1 MKKTKPPF
9 HQFQLHHRH
18 PSIIQWYRMIKMKPD
33 IHLYHQNHDQPP
45 LSTIKKPYIYISSC
59 NYILM
64 NIHRVSN
71 DIEWWYRWNQISIYG
86 FRSLKKHQ
94 WQLPW
99 SRIPRHFPAFS
110 TGLGLRIFT
119 DGLSNH
125 LYIKCKAYI
134 LLYIILYH
142 IILYICSKKH
152 LWTSQNSNSP

>member
-86 FRSLKKHQ
+86 FRSLKKT
-94 WQLPW
+94 PVTTTMV
-99 SRIPRHFPAFS
+99 SD
-110 TGLGLRIFT
+110 TKT
-119 DGLSNH
+119 LSS
-125 LYIKCKAYI
+125 I
-134 LLYIILYH
+134 LHRPGAEDFHRWFVKSLIYNMQCIYIIILLYH
-142 IILYICSKKH
+142 IISYYIIYMFKK
-152 LWTSQNSNSP
+152 TSLNITKF

>member
-1 MKKTKPPF
+1 MIN
-9 HQFQLHHRH
+9 HHYQL
-18 PSIIQWYRMIKMKPD
+18 SK
-33 IHLYHQNHDQPP
+33 NH
-45 LSTIKKPYIYISSC
+45 IYISSC

-125 LYIKCKAYI
+125 LYIICNAYI

-142 IILYICSKKH
+142 IILYNYITLYRIYYMICCCIILYSI
-152 LWTSQNSNSP
+152 LLYYIISNHIISYYIT